1 MRFDFM
7 YRMPAYKNVFHTTTQ
22 LRKHAEY
29 WHVRSPAMTNYR
41 SAMVNSRTTP
51 EPQDSLDT
59 DVSFALDDTLAS
71 VKGDR
76 FCFGGRGMSQFAEW
90 CVVGS
95 VTQAITCL
103 VQESLFQGPV
113 SLDLNIE
120 SKLPPHSVQLFLQ
133 ISKLLLTTTEK
144 QHTVLANVL
153 QVLIDLIPPDLREW
167 PTMPSTMAGFK
178 AHVINPTNK
187 HSLVSILPGAH
198 AYMLSD
204 RSHAYCCLQEIA
216 AFILLVPRTM
226 GVAPIPL
233 RLH

>member
-1 MRFDFM
+1 
-7 YRMPAYKNVFHTTTQ
+7 
-22 LRKHAEY
+22 
-29 WHVRSPAMTNYR
+29 
-41 SAMVNSRTTP
+41 
-51 EPQDSLDT
+51 
-59 DVSFALDDTLAS
+59 
-71 VKGDR
+71 
-76 FCFGGRGMSQFAEW
+76 MSQFAEW

-95 VTQAITCL
+95 VTKAITCL

-144 QHTVLANVL
+144 QHTGLANGL

-187 HSLVSILPGAH
+187 HSLVSILPVPM

-216 AFILLVPRTM
+216 AFILLCQGQWAWPQYPFVSTNYAKATWCKTFFHRNLLSQ
-226 GVAPIPL
+226 VRSAL
-233 RLH
+233 LLSD